1 MFHASFES
9 EAEAEVRT
17 FDRSRM
23 VGRAPKLTHYFN
35 PKSIKLPQNGHI
47 NGSCSTKTDLE
58 NF

>member
-23 VGRAPKLTHYFN
+23 VGRAQKLTHYFN
-35 PKSIKLPQNGHI
+35 QKSIKLPQNGHI
-47 NGSCSTKTDLE
+47 NGSCRAKIALE